1 MKLLSWKK
9 WRSVIRHTHAYN
21 LLQDIWESLNKY
33 HMLLF
38 MKYTYTYNTH
48 MLSLQLFSFVTSELW
63 KLYYYKTHVT
73 PTYRVIIH
81 LGESSQ
87 TLCAVVYEVKVH
99 IPIETVIIF
108 LF

>member
-1 MKLLSWKK
+1 
-9 WRSVIRHTHAYN
+9 
-21 LLQDIWESLNKY
+21 
-33 HMLLF
+33 
-38 MKYTYTYNTH
+38 
-48 MLSLQLFSFVTSELW
+48 MLSLKLFSFVASELC
-63 KLYYYKTHVT
+63 KPYYYRTHAT

-87 TLCAVVYEVKVH
+87 TLCGVVYEVKVH